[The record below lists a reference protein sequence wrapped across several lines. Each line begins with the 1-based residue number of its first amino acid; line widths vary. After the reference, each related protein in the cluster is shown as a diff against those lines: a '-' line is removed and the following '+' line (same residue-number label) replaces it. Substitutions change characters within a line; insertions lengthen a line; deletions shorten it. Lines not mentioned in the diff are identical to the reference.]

1 MLKLQIGEL
10 ASDEIAEHK
19 KRYAMKTPASSTIQ
33 QDAPSEPAPNSCD
46 KSKAAQVRDL
56 AASSLEGKELV
67 AAAAQKGIKRRLVS
81 AAKPKKNDGKAKSRA
96 LQMKKELDLEF
107 TMCVLSIGSF
117 LIFHQLITA

>member
-19 KRYAMKTPASSTIQ
+19 KRYAMKTPASNTIQ
-33 QDAPSEPAPNSCD
+33 QAAPCEPAPNSSD

-56 AASSLEGKELV
+56 AASGLEGKELV

-81 AAKPKKNDGKAKSRA
+81 AAKTKEKQWQSKRQSAADERQNGSRPSPPA
-96 LQMKKELDLEF
+96 D
-107 TMCVLSIGSF
+107 SSSSS
-117 LIFHQLITA
+117 